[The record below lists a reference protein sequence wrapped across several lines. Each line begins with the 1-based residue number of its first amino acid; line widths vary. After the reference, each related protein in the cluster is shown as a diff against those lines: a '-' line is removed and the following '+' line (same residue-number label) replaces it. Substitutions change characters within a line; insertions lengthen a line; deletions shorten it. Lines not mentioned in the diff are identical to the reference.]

1 MNTAANGVAC
11 KTVRCAVYTRKS
23 TEEGLNQ
30 VFNSLDAQREAAEAY
45 IASQCHE
52 GWLCLSQ
59 RYDDGGFT
67 GANMDRPAL
76 KRLLDDIQAG
86 HVDCVLVQK
95 VDRLSR
101 SLLDF
106 AKMME
111 TFDRQRVAFV
121 SVTQQF
127 NTATSMGRL
136 VLNVLLSFAQFE
148 REIISERTRD
158 KIAATRRKGKWSG
171 GVPLLGFDLDP
182 RQTRLVVN
190 QKEAVRVRAI
200 FALYLELGG
209 LLPVVRELKRRR
221 WRTKRWRTHHGEVR
235 GGGPFTKTNLH
246 RLLTRVAYIG
256 KVHHKNELY
265 DGEQP
270 AIVEADIWQQVRA
283 QLRDRRRSGG
293 GQARNK
299 FGALLQGLLHC
310 APCGCAMTPTHAMR
324 GRKCYRYYLCCG
336 AHRHGRQNCPS
347 KAIRAE
353 PIERLVL
360 EQIQSLEPALG
371 NVQERVPALPPD
383 EQLRLVQLLI
393 KRVDY
398 DGTQGK
404 VSITLRPDS
413 LPALP
418 VKAAAQDKETDV

>member
-1 MNTAANGVAC
+1 MNTASNGAAS

-30 VFNSLDAQREAAEAY
+30 EFNSLDAQREAAEAY

-52 GWLCLSQ
+52 GWLCLPQ

-76 KRLLDDIQAG
+76 KRLLDDIHAG
-86 HVDCVLVQK
+86 RIDCVVVYK

-111 TFDRQRVAFV
+111 TFDQQRVAFV

-171 GVPLLGFDLDP
+171 GVPLLGYDLDL
-182 RQTRLVVN
+182 RKTRLVVN
-190 QKEAVRVRAI
+190 PKEAVRVRAI

-221 WRTKRWRTHHGEVR
+221 WRNKRWRTRHGEVR
-235 GGGPFTKTNLH
+235 GGRPFTKTNLH
-246 RLLTRVAYIG
+246 RLLTKVAYIG
-256 KVHHKNELY
+256 KVHH
-265 DGEQP
+265 
-270 AIVEADIWQQVRA
+270 
-283 QLRDRRRSGG
+283 RDERLRRRAAGH
-293 GQARNK
+293 R
-299 FGALLQGLLHC
+299 
-310 APCGCAMTPTHAMR
+310 CG
-324 GRKCYRYYLCCG
+324 
-336 AHRHGRQNCPS
+336 
-347 KAIRAE
+347 
-353 PIERLVL
+353 
-360 EQIQSLEPALG
+360 
-371 NVQERVPALPPD
+371 
-383 EQLRLVQLLI
+383 
-393 KRVDY
+393 
-398 DGTQGK
+398 
-404 VSITLRPDS
+404 
-413 LPALP
+413 
-418 VKAAAQDKETDV
+418 